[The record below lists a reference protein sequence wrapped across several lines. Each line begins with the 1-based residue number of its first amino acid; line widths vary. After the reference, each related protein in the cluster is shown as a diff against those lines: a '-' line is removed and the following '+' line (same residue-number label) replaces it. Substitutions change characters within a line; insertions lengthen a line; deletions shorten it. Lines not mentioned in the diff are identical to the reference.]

1 MTANHLASHVG
12 VVFLFQSTPLDL
24 LETGKGLKF
33 QAERPHLVSLGSGR
47 LSVAITLLPLP
58 EGETP
63 GGVPIRVVIPIWIV
77 ASYFKLRPFWML
89 LRLYYVKN
97 ETFTKASFDS
107 RHGVRPCRAV
117 LRATVILVSMEIL
130 GTISWRAKRMVFLQ
144 FCFQPI

>member
-1 MTANHLASHVG
+1 MSADHLSHVG

-63 GGVPIRVVIPIWIV
+63 GGVPIRVMIPIKIV
-77 ASYFKLRPFWML
+77 ASYFKLQTFWML
-89 LRLYYVKN
+89 LRLHLRLYYVKN

-107 RHGVRPCRAV
+107 RRGVRPCRPV
-117 LRATVILVSMEIL
+117 VRATV
-130 GTISWRAKRMVFLQ
+130 
-144 FCFQPI
+144 P